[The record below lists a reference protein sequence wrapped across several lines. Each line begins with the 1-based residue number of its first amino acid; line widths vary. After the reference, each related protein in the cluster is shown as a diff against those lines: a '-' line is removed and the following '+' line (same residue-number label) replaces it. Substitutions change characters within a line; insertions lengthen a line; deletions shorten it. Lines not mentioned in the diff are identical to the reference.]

1 MDESKGSPRGLDL
14 GQLTAFLQANCPG
27 LVTGPLSAEVIAG
40 GKSNITYRVT
50 DGRGRWVVRRPP
62 LGHVLAT
69 AHDMVREH
77 RVIAA
82 LAPTS
87 VPVPATLALC
97 ADPSVIG
104 APFYV
109 MELMPGTPYRRAHE
123 LEALGPERVRAI
135 STRMVEVLAE
145 LHAVNPA
152 EVGLGDFGRPEGFLA
167 RQVQR
172 WKKQLDASK
181 SRTLPGADELF
192 ELLAG
197 SVPPDGAP
205 GIVHGDYRLDNLL
218 VDSGDDDDDGD
229 RVTAVLDWEM
239 ATIGDPFTDV
249 ALMLAYHRMARLEAG
264 AVIADA
270 SNAGGFLSEDEILTL
285 YSQVSGRGLE
295 DVGFYLGLAYFKL
308 AGILEGIYFRHLE
321 GQTVGPGFEQLGSLS
336 EPLIQAGIEA
346 CKGSER

>member
-1 MDESKGSPRGLDL
+1 MAESQGNPQGLDL
-14 GQLTAFLQANCPG
+14 DRLRVFLETECPG
-27 LVTGPLSAEVIAG
+27 LVTGPLSAEVIQG
-40 GKSNITYRVT
+40 GKSNITYRVS
-50 DGRGRWVVRRPP
+50 DGVGRWVVRRPP

-77 RVIAA
+77 RVISA
-82 LAPTS
+82 LLPTS

-97 ADPSVIG
+97 ADPAVIG

-109 MELMPGTPYRRAHE
+109 MELMPGTPYRHAHE
-123 LEALGPERVRAI
+123 LETLGPERARAI
-135 STRMVEVLAE
+135 STRVVEVLAD
-145 LHAVNPA
+145 LHAVRPA
-152 EVGLGDFGRPEGFLA
+152 EVGLTDFGRPEGFLA

-181 SRTLPGADELF
+181 SRALPGADELF
-192 ELLAG
+192 ELLA
-197 SVPPDGAP
+197 SRVPPDGAP

-218 VDSGDDDDDGD
+218 VDEDD

-264 AVIADA
+264 AVIASA
-270 SNAGGFLSEDEILTL
+270 SNAEGFLDEQAILDL

-308 AGILEGIYFRHLE
+308 A
-321 GQTVGPGFEQLGSLS
+321 
-336 EPLIQAGIEA
+336 
-346 CKGSER
+346 